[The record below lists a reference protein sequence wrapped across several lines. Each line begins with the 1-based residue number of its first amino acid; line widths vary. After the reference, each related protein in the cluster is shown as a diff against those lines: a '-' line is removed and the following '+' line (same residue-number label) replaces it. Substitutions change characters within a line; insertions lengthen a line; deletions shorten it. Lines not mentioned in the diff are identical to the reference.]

1 MFSNPDSGH
10 VKNVVSHGENPL
22 SRALQNGVQE
32 TLLFAIESQLFRQLS
47 PRKKR
52 GPPQVRDVYRWFFG
66 TFCAGRKSEFSRGKT
81 HFSVIVNPRR
91 NNRVICERDAL
102 ILTQN
107 SEKHSN

>member
-10 VKNVVSHGENPL
+10 VKNVVSQGENPL

-52 GPPQVRDVYRWFFG
+52 GPPQVHDVYRWFLAPFAQVG
-66 TFCAGRKSEFSRGKT
+66 KVSFPLGKLTF
-81 HFSVIVNPRR
+81 P
-91 NNRVICERDAL
+91 
-102 ILTQN
+102 
-107 SEKHSN
+107 